1 VRLGLAIVLPG
12 RTEAEATVVA
22 DRVNTALLRAV
33 RGGRVAGRRGRT
45 GEAGESLRGAMVRRV
60 KVGDHRSDV

>member
-1 VRLGLAIVLPG
+1 MRLGLAVVLLG

-33 RGGRVAGRRGRT
+33 RGGRVAGRLGRI
-45 GEAGESLRGAMVRRV
+45 GVAGESLRGAMVRRV
-60 KVGDHRSDV
+60 KVGDRRSDE